1 MIVCSCNVLSDR
13 QIRSAVT
20 ETPASV
26 RTVGQV
32 YRCLGCSAQCG
43 RCARTI
49 RKLLDDVNASACGS
63 CPLDCPV
70 SAQAPGQPAQPH
82 GGHSHVGHGHA
93 THSQTEPAYGGHG
106 EHFHP
111 HAQNHAHAHGEQGHA
126 HSNGRHTRTPRR
138 LVPGDHPRRAH
149 LGHAVAAE

>member
-20 ETPASV
+20 ETPAPV

-49 RKLLDDVNASACGS
+49 RKLLDDVNASACS
-63 CPLDCPV
+63 ICPLDCPV

-82 GGHSHVGHGHA
+82 AEHSHAEHGHHGHSHAGHGHHG
-93 THSQTEPAYGGHG
+93 HSHG
-106 EHFHP
+106 EHS
-111 HAQNHAHAHGEQGHA
+111 HAAHAHGEHA
-126 HSNGRHTRTPRR
+126 PSNGRHTRTPRR
-138 LVPGDHPRRAH
+138 LVSGTPTRAAH
-149 LGHAVAAE
+149 LAGHAVAAE